1 MSITKSG
8 SENNLA
14 LSQFREA
21 RLVFWDFD
29 GVIKE
34 TLDIKGDAFAGL
46 FSHQPEELRQK
57 IRIHHITHGGMSRF
71 EKIPLYLAWARLP
84 ADRDSV
90 QKFCLLFSESVFQ
103 KVLEAAWVPGA
114 KEILLGNPFR
124 QSFHLVTAI
133 PQEEIEKIVE
143 ALDLQ
148 QAFRGIWGAPT
159 PKVLAVEKI
168 LSLSQAKADEC
179 LLLGDSPAD
188 WEAARLANIPFLLR
202 RHKYNQELREL
213 RSLPFI
219 TDFLNL

>member
-114 KEILLGNPFR
+114 YR
-124 QSFHLVTAI
+124 
-133 PQEEIEKIVE
+133 
-143 ALDLQ
+143 
-148 QAFRGIWGAPT
+148 
-159 PKVLAVEKI
+159 
-168 LSLSQAKADEC
+168 
-179 LLLGDSPAD
+179 D
-188 WEAARLANIPFLLR
+188 WEGSGPCLWESGIPGGGGFGRQGCVPAAIGW
-202 RHKYNQELREL
+202 
-213 RSLPFI
+213 RSSMTGWNFI
-219 TDFLNL
+219 GLKNLEGCLS